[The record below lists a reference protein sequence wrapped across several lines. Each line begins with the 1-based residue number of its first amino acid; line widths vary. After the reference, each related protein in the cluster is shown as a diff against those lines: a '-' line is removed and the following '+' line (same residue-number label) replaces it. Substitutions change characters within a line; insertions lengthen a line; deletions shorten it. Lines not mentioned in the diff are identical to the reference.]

1 MITTDINVICPD
13 NLKLYLIQ
21 NRVFNHAHYFSKKD
35 VLDSAFYT
43 YEKED
48 VLYASFCGIHYRM
61 YGFTFNWYFVRK
73 SAPIWNF
80 ILLKSI
86 QSSDYYITKSGSGR
100 I

>member
-48 VLYASFCGIHYRM
+48 VLSYALNRNVSFAIAKR
-61 YGFTFNWYFVRK
+61 
-73 SAPIWNF
+73 
-80 ILLKSI
+80 ILKVSI
-86 QSSDYYITKSGSGR
+86 FLLIIR
-100 I
+100 ILAVMNL